1 MLPTNIDQVV
11 KGLSRNI
18 DHLDKENFNKLL
30 SLFLEQIQ
38 NLQEDTIE
46 IADQKNID
54 TAQGVW
60 LDWIGKILGERRNGK
75 SDVQYRNALKLKIG
89 VNSADGTPNNIID
102 LTKQLTNAIDSKVLE
117 YPIASFFSVITTDSL
132 LDGSAW
138 QLVDDI
144 KPAGVSVTVIHNLD
158 GDRFVPAWDRQDIL
172 LPVEEPFLLD
182 NGDLLLLDDGLD
194 IDNFL
199 LLSYVP
205 VNPYYPD
212 DSFILAWE
220 GDTPENNEGK
230 GLLAQEI
237 YQYTTN

>member
-38 NLQEDTIE
+38 KLQEDTIE

-60 LDWIGKILGERRNGK
+60 LDWIGKILGEGRGGK
-75 SDVQYRNALKLKIG
+75 NDLQYRSALKLKIG

-102 LTKQLTNAIDSKVLE
+102 LTKQLTDAIDSKLIE

-144 KPAGVSVTVIHNLD
+144 KPAGVSATVIHNLD
-158 GDRFVPAWDRQDIL
+158 GNRVIPAWNRQDII
-172 LPVEEPFLLD
+172 LPMEEPFLLD
-182 NGDLLLLDDGLD
+182 NGDFLLLDDGLD
-194 IDNFL
+194 EDNYLIINYLLPNIYNSTDSYFL
-199 LLSYVP
+199 
-205 VNPYYPD
+205 
-212 DSFILAWE
+212 FWE
-220 GDTPENNEGK
+220 GDTPENNAGK
-230 GLLAQEI
+230 GLLAQKI
-237 YQYTTN
+237 YNYTTN